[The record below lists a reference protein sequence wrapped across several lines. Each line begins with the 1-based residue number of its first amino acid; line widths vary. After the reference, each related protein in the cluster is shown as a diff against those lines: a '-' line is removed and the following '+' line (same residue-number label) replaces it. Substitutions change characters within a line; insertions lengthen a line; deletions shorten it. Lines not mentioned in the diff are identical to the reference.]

1 MTRKGHEQVRIL
13 RGRGLVRNCRV
24 HSCVVRCLGC
34 LLSADDE
41 EEVLDAL
48 GFRAVWVSILATEPC
63 GARCEKVLAGLS
75 INLLLEMHRHR

>member
-1 MTRKGHEQVRIL
+1 ML
-13 RGRGLVRNCRV
+13 RE
-24 HSCVVRCLGC
+24 

-48 GFRAVWVSILATEPC
+48 GLRAVWASILATEPC
-63 GARCEKVLAGLS
+63 GARCENVLAGLS